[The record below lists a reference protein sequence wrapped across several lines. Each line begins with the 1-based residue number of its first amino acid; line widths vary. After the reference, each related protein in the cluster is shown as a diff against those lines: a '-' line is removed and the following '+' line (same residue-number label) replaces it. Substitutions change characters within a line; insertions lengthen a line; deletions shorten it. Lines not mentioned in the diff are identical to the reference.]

1 MTVKFSR
8 SVRSVQADN
17 LVPVLVGISFFT
29 LIMVGWLIWFFAAEV
44 PTYTTSTSAV
54 YQREGYLL
62 AEFPE
67 ATIGQIRRGQP
78 ARWQLTVGSAH
89 TSIIPLI
96 VSDVDPDTRR
106 VRLILN
112 VERADFTG
120 LPVGATGQ
128 VQVAVRQDSP
138 ALFVLRA
145 AGLWPDS

>member
-29 LIMVGWLIWFFAAEV
+29 LIMVGWLVWFFLAAV
-44 PTYTTSTSAV
+44 PTYVTSTNAA
-54 YQREGYLL
+54 YQREGYIL

-67 ATIGQIRRGQP
+67 AAMDQIRRGQS
-78 ARWQLTVGSAH
+78 ARWQLTVGNAR
-89 TSIIPLI
+89 TNVIPLI
-96 VSDVDPDTRR
+96 VSDVDPEARG
-106 VRLILN
+106 VRLILQ
-112 VERADFTG
+112 VEREDFTR
-120 LPVGATGQ
+120 LPVGTPGQ